1 MKKKLSLFLIMVL
14 LLSCIPFDTSAAS
27 SDATLQDKILQ
38 IDSLLDDRVVAYVN
52 GDNERVMLINE
63 KLSKLGA
70 HDLSSSET
78 ANSLGRAANYE
89 TATEVIT
96 EYQGHSCKIIYL
108 KPNDTRSSLWYSGG
122 VDKKWYTPN
131 KTAINL
137 YILQSLIYSATID
150 STPLFS
156 ATSSLYSICSD
167 TQDKLDSYQT
177 ISNVQASYTY
187 NCWANCIYVYFL
199 NTSGAHYT
207 LYARYAKITGESTA
221 SVYDVQFSDTAD
233 PKLTLKTC
241 THNISTQ
248 KDDYGSI
255 SVAYN
260 EGKYETYNSLADVI
274 ELKGIDGTPV
284 LSAKAPIP
292 LYPGFA

>member
-137 YILQSLIYSATID
+137 YILQSLIYSATIN

-241 THNISTQ
+241 THYRST
-248 KDDYGSI
+248 KSSI
-255 SVAYN
+255 S
-260 EGKYETYNSLADVI
+260 
-274 ELKGIDGTPV
+274 
-284 LSAKAPIP
+284 KA
-292 LYPGFA
+292 

>member
-70 HDLSSSET
+70 HDLSSAET

-108 KPNDTRSSLWYSGG
+108 KPNDTRSSLWYSDNI
-122 VDKKWYTPN
+122 VENWHTPN
-131 KTAINL
+131 KAAIRVQAL
-137 YILQSLIYSATID
+137 CSLVYSAGVSASPILSVAD
-150 STPLFS
+150 SVYS
-156 ATSSLYSICSD
+156 AYSNAQ
-167 TQDKLDSYQT
+167 TKMDKYHIIT
-177 ISNVQASYTY
+177 NVKASYTY
-187 NCWANCIYVYFL
+187 NCWATCMYVYFL
-199 NTSGAHYT
+199 NASESHYV
-207 LYARYAKITGESTA
+207 LYARYAKTSGNSSATVYNADFPIDNDPSITVG
-221 SVYDVQFSDTAD
+221 
-233 PKLTLKTC
+233 TC
-241 THNISTQ
+241 THSLAAENA
-248 KDDYGSI
+248 DYGSL
-255 SVAYN
+255 SVAY
-260 EGKYETYNSLADVI
+260 S
-274 ELKGIDGTPV
+274 KGQYGIHTSFANIVEIKGLEDEEV
-284 LSAKAPIP
+284 FSVEFPIP